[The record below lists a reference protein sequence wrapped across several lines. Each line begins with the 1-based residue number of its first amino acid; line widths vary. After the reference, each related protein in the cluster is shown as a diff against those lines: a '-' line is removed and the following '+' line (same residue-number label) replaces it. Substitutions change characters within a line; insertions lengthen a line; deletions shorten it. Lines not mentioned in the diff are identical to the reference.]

1 MDFGFI
7 IFFGRESRVI
17 MIWMAKK
24 EKMTTIWVSW
34 DTYRR
39 LLEVKGVLMDKDS
52 RVRSPND
59 VIHELIEFWKESQR
73 ELKRTYEVKKSYLLR
88 RA

>member
-1 MDFGFI
+1 
-7 IFFGRESRVI
+7 
-17 MIWMAKK
+17 MIQMAKK
-24 EKMTTIWVSW
+24 GKMTTIWVSR

-39 LLEVKGVLMDKDS
+39 LLEVKDVLVGKDGCT
-52 RVRSPND
+52 RSSDD
-59 VIHELIEFWKESQR
+59 VILELVEFWKESQR